1 MNGQVEYMQMRK
13 ASKKNKDKKKKVKLT
28 KSDKKI
34 IKERRKVRYTTLDWM
49 SLEEIN
55 PDHCVIVEF
64 GNRFILKG
72 IRIMPRNIYL
82 LDDKTLGSI
91 IQGFNVFFK

>member
-13 ASKKNKDKKKKVKLT
+13 TSKKNKDKKKKVKLT

-49 SLEEIN
+49 SL
-55 PDHCVIVEF
+55 
-64 GNRFILKG
+64 
-72 IRIMPRNIYL
+72 
-82 LDDKTLGSI
+82 
-91 IQGFNVFFK
+91 